1 MSEENFYK
9 AKEIYGETFYQLPKV
24 LFTNP
29 LYKGIS
35 NDAKVAYAL
44 LKDRFNYSI
53 RNNWVDENDNIYFI
67 FTNDELMGLLSSGN
81 QKVIKIKKELDSV
94 GLLLQKRMGVNK
106 PNHLYLLRPEVEA
119 TDVYKQINRSSV
131 DTSGNVKITLPEN
144 VDTSGNVKIT

>member
-67 FTNDELMGLLSSGN
+67 SLMMN
-81 QKVIKIKKELDSV
+81 
-94 GLLLQKRMGVNK
+94 
-106 PNHLYLLRPEVEA
+106 
-119 TDVYKQINRSSV
+119 
-131 DTSGNVKITLPEN
+131 
-144 VDTSGNVKIT
+144 